1 MSHSPMMKSC
11 IGATL
16 AVAAALLVA
25 APAQATVYR
34 GTWDPSYGP
43 AFPDLGWKAE
53 ATFDAPTSCLSQP
66 DGTYAVSGNC
76 AGFMLLSAE
85 VDFYNSTIDPN
96 PLTSPVLE
104 SFMLNPAVFVNGVTI
119 AGGQLAGVD
128 TGFFN
133 YFVPAGGSLSIAGN
147 GAYSFSLVLFGGNQA
162 QLIYVKPVPL
172 SPFCSIIPVRR
183 SKCGFSETAPVGT
196 FTQVVPEPETYALML
211 AGLGVLGL
219 VARRRRL
226 RL

>member
-1 MSHSPMMKSC
+1 MKSC
-11 IGATL
+11 IGAAV

-43 AFPDLGWKAE
+43 TFPDLGWKAE
-53 ATFDAPTSCLSQP
+53 ASFDVPTSCLGQA
-66 DGTYAVSGNC
+66 DGSYAISGNC
-76 AGFMLLSAE
+76 AGFMLLSAQ

-104 SFMLNPAVFVNGVTI
+104 SFMLNPSVFVNGVTI
-119 AGGQLAGVD
+119 AGGQLAGVE

-147 GAYSFSLVLFGGNQA
+147 GAFSFSLILFGGNQA
-162 QLIYVKPVPL
+162 RLFYVNPVPL
-172 SPFCSIIPVRR
+172 SPICSVIPVQGAQ
-183 SKCGFSETAPVGT
+183 CGFSESAPVGT
-196 FTQVVPEPETYALML
+196 FTPAVPEPETYALML
-211 AGLGVLGL
+211 AGLGALGFL
-219 VARRRRL
+219 ARRRRA
-226 RL
+226 

>member
-1 MSHSPMMKSC
+1 MSHSPIMKSC

-34 GTWDPSYGP
+34 GSWDPSYGSI
-43 AFPDLGWKAE
+43 FPDLGWKAE
-53 ATFDAPTSCLSQP
+53 ATFDAPTSCLGQP
-66 DGTYAVSGNC
+66 DGSYAVSGNC
-76 AGFMLLSAE
+76 AGFMVLSAQ

-119 AGGQLAGVD
+119 AGGQLAGVE

-133 YFVPAGGSLSIAGN
+133 YFVPSEGSSSIAGN
-147 GAYSFSLVLFGGNQA
+147 GAYSFSLILFGGNQA
-162 QLIYVKPVPL
+162 QLVYVNPVSV
-172 SPFCSIIPVRR
+172 SPFCSIIPVQGAH
-183 SKCGFSETAPVGT
+183 CGVSESAPVGT
-196 FTQVVPEPETYALML
+196 FTPAVPEPETYALML
-211 AGLGVLGL
+211 AGLGALGF
-219 VARRRRL
+219 VARRRRA
-226 RL
+226 

>member
-1 MSHSPMMKSC
+1 MSHSPTMKSC

-16 AVAAALLVA
+16 ALAAALLVA

-53 ATFDAPTSCLSQP
+53 ASFDVPASCLSQP
-66 DGTYAVSGNC
+66 DGSYAISGNC
-76 AGFMLLSAE
+76 AAFSLLSAE

-119 AGGQLAGVD
+119 AGGQLAGVE

-133 YFVPAGGSLSIAGN
+133 YFVPVGGSSSIAGN

-172 SPFCSIIPVRR
+172 SPFCSVIRGA
-183 SKCGFSETAPVGT
+183 KCGFSETAPVGT
-196 FTQVVPEPETYALML
+196 FTPAVPEPETYALML
-211 AGLGVLGL
+211 AGLGAVGF
-219 VARRRRL
+219 VARRRRQ
-226 RL
+226 